1 MYFWFP
7 KRKREQG
14 LTLHNISKR
23 TRDIKYIKF
32 ITRLTVGLAVSLYL
46 ATVGLSS
53 VPALQRMAGEYT
65 SSLLERLLTT
75 KVHIGG
81 VRMGM
86 MGRLI
91 IDDMQVYDRSD
102 TLMLDV
108 ARMAAKIDLKQLAYK
123 RIKIYNAQLIGVKA
137 RVYQKEDGGE
147 LNCKFLIDAFSGKD
161 SADTSHPDLSVETLI
176 LRRSTVRWDR
186 YHRPET
192 PDRLCPDHIEAT
204 DISLTAQINQMTQD
218 TIDVYLKKLS
228 LSEKSGFALH
238 RATFRL
244 KAGCNGAWLSK
255 LAVDAMNSSV
265 LIPEAELSYPTPSD
279 KTSGKEWA
287 KRLSG
292 TGCMSV
298 DISLADARYF
308 TDALPH
314 ATEQIHAE
322 TSFSLRNG
330 NAALNDIY
338 ASTGKCD
345 ITMTASATLRNIF
358 SSPECSVNIESL
370 CTSPE
375 AQSVLLGNIYGNTG
389 RRIDVLDRLGA
400 TQAKG
405 TADLRKGHIQ
415 ADIDIKTDAGR
426 ARLKGS
432 LKDKDVLHAEFK
444 AEQCNA
450 WLLAGGDNRLGT
462 ISLEGKTDGHL
473 KGLGKT
479 AKLTT
484 AGTVTSFEYN
494 GYTHRNIPYSVTLS
508 GRQVCA
514 EAEVKDR
521 YGNLTAHMEM
531 VPSGQ
536 GQHLRLE
543 AGIEDFCPHSM
554 NLTANCPEEKFG
566 ARMLADIDFSGID
579 DINGQLTLRDF
590 SINSEEEGSYTMDTL
605 TVTCLNN
612 EEGRHISVYSPP
624 LKMEADGHFK
634 WKQLYQTLLRCTHD
648 RLPSVIPKAENTADD
663 TECDMTF
670 TCKMRDTTL
679 IRRLANVQIS
689 IPEEATLEGNINSAD
704 RCITLNATAPEM
716 KYNGNTLRDVRM
728 DAECNARTMR
738 SLLKAERKMK
748 KGYVEMSLDAYATYD
763 NIRTSL
769 SWNNNASPA
778 QSGTVNVSSFLRPGF
793 DNRQTVEAQIEPS
806 EIIINDTVW
815 RIAPGWI
822 SYHDKTADVTDIKV
836 YNDDRHVAVSGRL
849 SANRTDTLTVRLKD
863 VSLEYIFNIVN
874 FHTVEF
880 DGKATGLIYAT
891 SLFDTPDVDAYLHV
905 QDMTFNDGLLGDAD
919 IYGNYGKNGK
929 AITLNADI
937 NDAPHDSHT
946 TVNGTVTPGR
956 APDGGLELRIDTRRI
971 NLYFLNKFTGRI
983 FTNLQGRASG
993 WTRVFGPFKRIN
1005 MEGDL
1010 VVDDAELTVNAT
1022 GTRYYAQGDTVTLRP
1037 NSIAMHNAAIYDSMG
1052 SKEAKEH
1059 SAVVDMLLTHDNLS
1073 KLRYNVDINATNLLC
1088 YNTDA
1093 KSGENFYG
1101 TAFATGKVH
1110 IDGHPGYTSIEV
1122 QATPNSG
1129 TSMVYNVA
1137 SPETITDAGFISYVQ
1152 SKDTIRTNNSG
1163 AADKDM
1169 TSDIHL
1175 DMNLSLNP
1183 EAEMKLIMNPRSGD
1197 YISIYGNGHILAK
1210 YYNKGKFQ
1218 MMGTYRVEHGIYK
1231 LSMQDVIH
1239 KDFVFKED
1247 GTIVFGGDPYEAA
1260 LSLQATYTVPN
1271 VSLDDLSYS
1280 SLGLSNTRVDC
1291 VMNISGKPR
1300 QPKVDFDF
1308 DLPNANEDEKRM
1320 VKAMISTEEERNMQV
1335 MYLLGIGRFYSYGA
1349 QYAAKGGNQG
1359 GMAMNSLISSTL
1371 SSQFNQLISSAM
1383 GNNNWSFGTNLRTGE
1398 TGWDQLD
1405 VEGMLSGRLLSGR
1418 LLLNGNFGY
1427 RESYYNN
1434 NNFIGDFDIQYVLN
1448 KAKTLS
1454 LKAYNQTNDRY
1465 FIQSSFTTQGVGL
1478 KFQKDFDH
1486 WKELFRRQKRKR

>member
-1 MYFWFP
+1 M
-7 KRKREQG
+7 
-14 LTLHNISKR
+14 
-23 TRDIKYIKF
+23 
-32 ITRLTVGLAVSLYL
+32 SLYL
-46 ATVGLSS
+46 VTVGLSS

-91 IDDMQVYDRSD
+91 IDNMQVYDRND

-108 ARMAAKIDLKQLAYK
+108 ARLAAKINLKKLAYK
-123 RIKIYNAQLIGVKA
+123 RIEIYNAQLIGVKA
-137 RVYQKEDGGE
+137 KVYQKENGGK
-147 LNCKFLIDAFSGKD
+147 LNCQFLIDAFSGKD
-161 SADTSHPDLSVETLI
+161 STNTTLPDLSVETFI
-176 LRRSTVRWDR
+176 LRRSSVKWDR
-186 YHRPET
+186 YYMPET
-192 PDRLCPDHIEAT
+192 PGRLCPDHIEAT
-204 DISLTAQINQMTQD
+204 DISLTAQLNRMTQD
-218 TIDVYLKKLS
+218 TLDVYLKKLS

-238 RATFRL
+238 RATFGL
-244 KAGCNGAWLSK
+244 KAGCHGASLSD
-255 LAVDAMNSSV
+255 LAVEAMNSSILV
-265 LIPEAELSYPTPSD
+265 PEAKLTYPTPSG
-279 KTSGKEWA
+279 KNYGKEWA
-287 KRLSG
+287 QRLRG
-292 TGCMSV
+292 TGNISA
-298 DISLADARYF
+298 DISLGDARYF

-314 ATEQIHAE
+314 ATELVHAE

-330 NAALNDIY
+330 NAVLHGIC
-338 ASTGKCD
+338 ASTGGND
-345 ITMTASATLRNIF
+345 ITLTASAMLRNIF

-370 CTSPE
+370 CTSPKS
-375 AQSVLLGNIYGNTG
+375 QSILLSNIYGNTDK
-389 RRIDVLDRLGA
+389 RIDVLDRLGA
-400 TQAKG
+400 TQTKG
-405 TADLRKGHIQ
+405 TADFRKGHIQ
-415 ADIDIKTDAGR
+415 AAIDMKTDAGWAKLR
-426 ARLKGS
+426 GS
-432 LKDKDVLHAEFK
+432 LNDKDVLHAEFS

-450 WLLAGGDNRLGT
+450 GFLAGGGHKLGT
-462 ISLEGKTDGHL
+462 VSLEGKTDGHL
-473 KGLGKT
+473 KSPGKT
-479 AKLTT
+479 TELKTT
-484 AGTVTSFEYN
+484 GTVTSLEYN

-514 EAEVKDR
+514 EAEVKDKF
-521 YGNLTAHMEM
+521 GNLTAHIETT
-531 VPSGQ
+531 PSGQ
-536 GQHLRLE
+536 GQRLLLK
-543 AGIEDFCPHSM
+543 AGIEDFCPHGM
-554 NLTANCPEEKFG
+554 NLTANHPGETFG
-566 ARMLADIDFSGID
+566 VQILADIDFSDVD
-579 DINGQLTLRDF
+579 DINGQLTLSNF
-590 SINSEEEGSYTMDTL
+590 SMNSEEEGSYTMDSL
-605 TVTCLNN
+605 TVKCLNG
-612 EEGRHISVYSPP
+612 EDGRHISIYSPP
-624 LKMEADGHFK
+624 LKMEASGYFK
-634 WKQLYQTLLRCTHD
+634 WRQLYQTLLRCTHD
-648 RLPSVIPKAENTADD
+648 RLPSIIPKSKDSADD
-663 TECDMTF
+663 TECNMAF
-670 TCKMRDTTL
+670 TCKVRDTTL
-679 IRRLANVQIS
+679 IRRLANIQIS
-689 IPEEATLEGNINSAD
+689 IPEEATLEGNIDNVS
-704 RCITLNATAPEM
+704 RCIMLSGAVPEM
-716 KYNGNTLRDVRM
+716 IYNGNTLRHVRM
-728 DAECNARTMR
+728 NAECNTRTMQ
-738 SLLKAERKMK
+738 SHLNAERVMK
-748 KGYVEMSLDAYATYD
+748 NGFVEMSLDAHATYD

-778 QSGTVNVSSFLRPGF
+778 QSGTVNVSGFLRPGF
-793 DNRQTVEAQIEPS
+793 DNKQTVEAQIEPS
-806 EIIINDTVW
+806 EIIINDTIW

-822 SYHDKTADVTDIKV
+822 SYHDKTADVADIKV

-863 VSLEYIFNIVN
+863 VSLEYIFNTVN

-891 SLFDTPDVDAYLHV
+891 SLFDTPDVDAFLHV
-905 QDMTFNDGLLGDAD
+905 QDLTFNDGLLGDAD

-929 AITLNADI
+929 AIALNADI

-946 TVNGTVTPGR
+946 TVRGSVTPGR

-971 NLYFLNKFTGRI
+971 NLYFLNKFTGKI

-993 WTRVFGPFKRIN
+993 WTRVFGPFKRVNI
-1005 MEGDL
+1005 EGDL
-1010 VVDDAELTVNAT
+1010 VMDDAELTVNAT
-1022 GTRYYAQGDTVTLRP
+1022 GTRYRTQGDSVTLRP
-1037 NSIAMHNAAIYDSMG
+1037 NSITMRNASIYDSMG
-1052 SKEAKEH
+1052 SKETEEH
-1059 SAVVDMLLTHDNLS
+1059 SAVIDMQLMHDHLS

-1110 IDGHPGYTSIEV
+1110 IDGHPGYVSIEV

-1152 SKDTIRTNNSG
+1152 NKDTVRRDDSSP
-1163 AADKDM
+1163 ADNDM
-1169 TSDIHL
+1169 ISDVHL
-1175 DMNLSLNP
+1175 DMNISLNP

-1197 YISIYGNGHILAK
+1197 NISIYGNGHILAK

-1239 KDFVFKED
+1239 KDFVFKQD

-1300 QPKVDFDF
+1300 QPKVEFDF

-1320 VKAMISTEEERNMQV
+1320 AKAMISTEEERNMQV

-1349 QYAAKGGNQG
+1349 QYATKGGNQG

-1486 WKELFRRQKRKR
+1486 WKELFRRQKKK